1 MLKSIIE
8 ELYINESTHNE
19 CFFFLGEIMDY
30 KKDILVRVTEDFD
43 SYLNQCAD
51 FFGVSKSYFVREQCF
66 TNSFFK
72 TIESDLDE
80 TFLEDYKSIG
90 HRINLVAHEMNS
102 MLLEFKDSTRPD
114 FILDSNYFNPLVDI
128 VYGLEDDWGVI
139 VDLRVKRLCDYE
151 YEEFNFEYE
160 PSDINERKS
169 KKLHLR
175 VSEDFFYCLKLLAD
189 AKEKSIS
196 QYVIDVC
203 SSVDYVRASSAFEN
217 VDVGKILYMPNNN
230 IRQILSVINS
240 LEILCKR
247 NYNLDVIK
255 RNESLYKLKDACTLF
270 YEDLKKN
277 EAYELSCVKEWYKKV
292 STRNITDDVREV
304 LKDETV
310 FLKQLKNKSNKL

>member
-8 ELYINESTHNE
+8 ELYINRSTRFE
-19 CFFFLGEIMDY
+19 CFFFLGEIMNY
-30 KKDILVRVTEDFD
+30 KKDILIRITKDFD
-43 SYLNQCAD
+43 SYLNQSAE

-72 TIESDLDE
+72 TIGADLDE
-80 TFLEDYKSIG
+80 AFLEDYNSIG

-114 FILDSNYFNPLVDI
+114 FILDSDYFNPLVDI

-139 VDLRVKRLCDYE
+139 VDFRVKHLCDYS
-151 YEEFNFEYE
+151 YEDFNFEYE
-160 PSDINERKS
+160 PLDINERKS
-169 KKLHLR
+169 KNFHLR
-175 VSEDFFYCLKLLAD
+175 VNEDFFCCLKLLAN

-196 QYVIDVC
+196 QYIIDCC
-203 SSVDYVRASSAFEN
+203 SSVDYVQASSAFEN
-217 VDVGKILYMPNNN
+217 DDMGKVLYMPNNN
-230 IRQILSVINS
+230 IRQILRVINS

-247 NYNLDVIK
+247 NYNLDVINK
-255 RNESLYKLKDACTLF
+255 NKFLYKLKDACTLF

-277 EAYELSCVKEWYKKV
+277 ESYELSCVKEWYKKV
-292 STRNITDDVREV
+292 STRNITDEVREV

-310 FLKQLKNKSNKL
+310 FLKKLKNKSNRL